1 MRTVSAHFSL
11 PYYTQSVVYL
21 YTLCVYGYGAAF
33 RRPVFCPAFLKSRER
48 LSGFAAGKAAKRR
61 TDSRFAKPRISLQGR
76 RFYSFCFCKKNQKAA
91 ARTCKKLPVASF
103 CASET
108 AETGRIANGCEQGDH
123 VSRSRQVLRPWFKA
137 LQRNAFYRNC
147 SGSCLKQF
155 LGFEPVQKGC
165 CTSDARP
172 MFFRK
177 WDIAL
182 QAHRGECIRKG

>member
-1 MRTVSAHFSL
+1 M
-11 PYYTQSVVYL
+11 P
-21 YTLCVYGYGAAF
+21 
-33 RRPVFCPAFLKSRER
+33 PE
-48 LSGFAAGKAAKRR
+48 
-61 TDSRFAKPRISLQGR
+61 KPRSGKDLIWIVRYCSCGTLIRGLQNLETPCKGGR
-76 RFYSFCFCKKNQKAA
+76 IVTFCGVQKVTQKAR
-91 ARTCKKLPVASF
+91 ARTHKKLPVASF